1 MSGYDYEP
9 PRRERSA
16 PRQQYYREEYADPH
30 DPYLRVT
37 NTRDLIPRG
46 PEESVEEIQ
55 RDFPPPGYRR
65 GAGDVQRARSAEP
78 YDYYDDDDRSVYTR
92 RSRDDY
98 YDDYPPRR
106 SRAKK
111 TESVYIEEEEH
122 KRKRMLG
129 KQEKII
135 AAVAGAAVAL
145 GGKELFDRKQEQ
157 DDGEAHRNVLSSAAL
172 GAAGAF
178 AAYQGAEFYNKRSS
192 KQEKKSTHIV
202 HKGRDGRVTEYYSDD
217 DDDEKEKKGN
227 KNFLES
233 ALAAAGLGGALK
245 ALTGGGGG
253 GDKEKE
259 KHRDRDHDRDRG
271 ARGDNRS
278 RAGSRSRSRS
288 RSRSPDKGG
297 GNKIQK
303 AAMASLIAG
312 ATEAF
317 RVSKEPGDWKGEKAK
332 RILTAAAGAA
342 TIDAAQKPGKDGSKL
357 GLAESVIGGLIGNRM
372 INGSK
377 RDIIEDRDTGRSRS
391 RSRAPSENGSKKGGG
406 GMGLAALATAG
417 LGAIGAK
424 KAVDNIREDR
434 SRSRRRSP
442 SRDSYDSR
450 DQSPPKR
457 QRSRSRSVVDTA
469 RRGLAKI
476 GFGKGDGASDAGSRR
491 GGRYSDD
498 DDDSYYSRDA
508 RDTRYRDGHD
518 DDRVRARSR
527 SAGPRS
533 RGAPS
538 RSRASSRGSA
548 SSSSDL
554 GDSEEDEKAI
564 KKMRGKQ
571 IITSGLAAV
580 ATIHAA
586 HNVYQSMEKR
596 NARHK
601 AVKAGKLSSEEAK
614 KLKSKAMLQDAA
626 SVGIAALGIKGAIS
640 EMKEAR
646 EMSHEVAEW
655 KEKKEERHNKRL
667 ARLERQR
674 KKLEYPSDDD
684 YFSDVEDDRGTMYDD
699 RRSSGPNSRAPSR
712 VPSRAPTGPLR
723 DSRYDEGPRYNDGN
737 PYAALPAPPVG
748 YRDQSRAR
756 SAR

>member
-1 MSGYDYEP
+1 MSGYDDYP
-9 PRRERSA
+9 PRRERGGA
-16 PRQQYYREEYADPH
+16 PRQQYYRDEYVETQ
-30 DPYLRVT
+30 DPYLRVQSSH
-37 NTRDLIPRG
+37 DLVPRG
-46 PEESVEEIQ
+46 REDSIEEIH

-65 GAGDVQRARSAEP
+65 GDIQRARSAEP
-78 YDYYDDDDRSVYTR
+78 YDDYDDVRSVYSR
-92 RSRDDY
+92 RSRAVDD
-98 YDDYPPRR
+98 YDDYPRRPRAR
-106 SRAKK
+106 KA
-111 TESVYIEEEEH
+111 ESVYIEEEER
-122 KRKRMLG
+122 KKKRMLSQ
-129 KQEKII
+129 QEKII

-145 GGKELFDRKQEQ
+145 GGKELFDRKEATENR
-157 DDGEAHRNVLSSAAL
+157 DDVHRNVLSSAAL

-178 AAYQGAEFYNKRSS
+178 AAYQGAEFYNKRAD
-192 KQEKKSTHIV
+192 KTEKKSTHIV
-202 HKGRDGRVTEYYSDD
+202 HRGRDGRVTEYYSDD
-217 DDDEKEKKGN
+217 EDEKQKKGH

-245 ALTGGGGG
+245 TIMGGA
-253 GDKEKE
+253 GDKEKD
-259 KHRDRDHDRDRG
+259 HHGGGRDRSRDGRG
-271 ARGDNRS
+271 ETRS
-278 RAGSRSRSRS
+278 RAGSPGR
-288 RSRSPDKGG
+288 DKDKSGG
-297 GNKIQK
+297 GGGSKIQK

-317 RVSKEPGDWKGEKAK
+317 RVSKEPGGWKGEKAK
-332 RILTAAAGAA
+332 RVLTAAAGAA

-377 RDIIEDRDTGRSRS
+377 RDIIEDKDTGRSRS
-391 RSRAPSENGSKKGGG
+391 RSRARSESGGGKSG

-434 SRSRRRSP
+434 SRSRRRSM

-450 DQSPPKR
+450 DESPRRR

-476 GFGKGDGASDAGSRR
+476 GFGKKDDDSDVGSRRSGR

-498 DDDSYYSRDA
+498 DDDDDYYSRDGRGA
-508 RDTRYRDGHD
+508 RGAGRRHDSYD
-518 DDRVRARSR
+518 DDRSVARGGR
-527 SAGPRS
+527 ERS
-533 RGAPS
+533 RGGAPK
-538 RSRASSRGSA
+538 SRASSRGSL
-548 SSSSDL
+548 SSSDL
-554 GDSEEDEKAI
+554 GDSDEDEKRA

-571 IITSGLAAV
+571 ILTTGLAAV

-601 AVKAGKLSSEEAK
+601 AVKAGKLSPEEAK
-614 KLKSKAMLQDAA
+614 KLKSKALLQDAA

-646 EMSHEVAEW
+646 EMSHELAEW
-655 KEKKEERHNKRL
+655 REEKETRHNKRM

-684 YFSDVEDDRGTMYDD
+684 RSDPGYASDDDD
-699 RRSSGPNSRAPSR
+699 RRYGDNRGSRANSRAP
-712 VPSRAPTGPLR
+712 AGPPR
-723 DSRYDEGPRYNDGN
+723 RYADDGPHYQDGN
-737 PYAALPAPPVG
+737 PYAAALPAPPVG
-748 YRDQSRAR
+748 YSDRR
-756 SAR
+756 

>member
-1 MSGYDYEP
+1 MSGYDDYP
-9 PRRERSA
+9 PRRERGGG
-16 PRQQYYREEYADPH
+16 PRQTYYREEYVDPQ
-30 DPYLRVT
+30 DPYLRVQSSH
-37 NTRDLIPRG
+37 DLVPRG
-46 PEESVEEIQ
+46 REDSIEEIH

-65 GAGDVQRARSAEP
+65 GDVQRARSAEP
-78 YDYYDDDDRSVYTR
+78 YDDYDDARSVYSR
-92 RSRDDY
+92 RSRVVDD
-98 YDDYPPRR
+98 YDDYPRRPRT
-106 SRAKK
+106 KK
-111 TESVYIEEEEH
+111 AESVYIEEEER
-122 KRKRMLG
+122 KKKRMLSQ
-129 KQEKII
+129 QEKII

-145 GGKELFDRKQEQ
+145 GGKELFDRKEATEHH
-157 DDGEAHRNVLSSAAL
+157 DDVQRNVLSSAAL

-178 AAYQGAEFYNKRSS
+178 AAYQGAEFYNKRAD
-192 KQEKKSTHIV
+192 KNEKKSTHIV
-202 HKGRDGRVTEYYSDD
+202 HRGRDGRVTEYYSDD
-217 DDDEKEKKGN
+217 EDEKQKKGH

-245 ALTGGGGG
+245 TIMGGG
-253 GDKEKE
+253 GDKEK
-259 KHRDRDHDRDRG
+259 DHHG
-271 ARGDNRS
+271 GDRS
-278 RAGSRSRSRS
+278 RDGRGETRSRTG
-288 RSRSPDKGG
+288 SPGRDKEKSGG
-297 GNKIQK
+297 GGGSKIQK

-317 RVSKEPGDWKGEKAK
+317 RVSKEPGGWKGEKAK
-332 RILTAAAGAA
+332 RVLTAAAGAA

-377 RDIIEDRDTGRSRS
+377 KEIIEDEKTGRSRS
-391 RSRAPSENGSKKGGG
+391 RSRARSESRGGKSG

-434 SRSRRRSP
+434 SRSRRRSM

-450 DQSPPKR
+450 DESPRRR

-476 GFGKGDGASDAGSRR
+476 GFGKKDDDSDVGSRRSGR

-498 DDDSYYSRDA
+498 DDDYSRDGRGA
-508 RDTRYRDGHD
+508 RGAGRRYDSYD
-518 DDRVRARSR
+518 DDRSVARGGR
-527 SAGPRS
+527 DRS
-533 RGAPS
+533 RGAAPK
-538 RSRASSRGSA
+538 SRASSRGSV
-548 SSSSDL
+548 SSSDL
-554 GDSEEDEKAI
+554 GDSDEDEKRA

-571 IITSGLAAV
+571 LLTTGLAAV

-601 AVKAGKLSSEEAK
+601 AVKAGKLSPEEAK
-614 KLKSKAMLQDAA
+614 KLKSKALLQDAA

-646 EMSHEVAEW
+646 EMSHELSEW
-655 KEKKEERHNKRL
+655 REEKEERHNKRM

-674 KKLEYPSDDD
+674 KKLENPSHDDH
-684 YFSDVEDDRGTMYDD
+684 SDNGYASDEEDGRYGDN
-699 RRSSGPNSRAPSR
+699 RRSRANSRAPAGIPR
-712 VPSRAPTGPLR
+712 
-723 DSRYDEGPRYNDGN
+723 RYADDGPRYQDGN
-737 PYAALPAPPVG
+737 PYAAALPAPPVG
-748 YRDQSRAR
+748 YSDRR
-756 SAR
+756 

>member
-1 MSGYDYEP
+1 MSGYDDYP
-9 PRRERSA
+9 PRRERGGA
-16 PRQQYYREEYADPH
+16 TRQQQYYREEYVEPN
-30 DPYLRVT
+30 DPYLRVQSSH
-37 NTRDLIPRG
+37 DLVPRG
-46 PEESVEEIQ
+46 REESIEEIH

-65 GAGDVQRARSAEP
+65 GDVLRARSAEP
-78 YDYYDDDDRSVYTR
+78 YDDYDDARSAYSR
-92 RSRDDY
+92 RSRGYDD
-98 YDDYPPRR
+98 YDDYPRRPRT
-106 SRAKK
+106 KK
-111 TESVYIEEEEH
+111 AESVYIEEEER
-122 KRKRMLG
+122 KKKRMLSQ
-129 KQEKII
+129 QEKII

-145 GGKELFDRKQEQ
+145 GGKELFDRKEATEHR
-157 DDGEAHRNVLSSAAL
+157 DDVHRNVLSSAAL

-178 AAYQGAEFYNKRSS
+178 AAYQGAEFYNKRAD
-192 KQEKKSTHIV
+192 KNEKKSTHIV
-202 HKGRDGRVTEYYSDD
+202 HRGRDGRVTEYYSDD
-217 DDDEKEKKGN
+217 EDEKQKKGH

-245 ALTGGGGG
+245 TIMGGG
-253 GDKEKE
+253 GDKEKD
-259 KHRDRDHDRDRG
+259 HHGGGRDRSRDG
-271 ARGDNRS
+271 RGDTRS
-278 RAGSRSRSRS
+278 RAGSPGR
-288 RSRSPDKGG
+288 DKSGSGG
-297 GNKIQK
+297 GGSKIQK

-317 RVSKEPGDWKGEKAK
+317 RVSKEPGGWKGEKAK
-332 RILTAAAGAA
+332 RVLTAAAGAA

-377 RDIIEDRDTGRSRS
+377 KEIIEDEKTGRSRS
-391 RSRAPSENGSKKGGG
+391 RSRARSESRGGKSG

-434 SRSRRRSP
+434 SRSRRRSM

-450 DQSPPKR
+450 DESPRRR

-476 GFGKGDGASDAGSRR
+476 GFGKKDDDSDVDSRRSGR

-498 DDDSYYSRDA
+498 DDYSRDGRSA
-508 RDTRYRDGHD
+508 RGAGKRYDSYD
-518 DDRVRARSR
+518 DDRSVARGGR
-527 SAGPRS
+527 NRS
-533 RGAPS
+533 RGTAP
-538 RSRASSRGSA
+538 RSRASSRGSI
-548 SSSSDL
+548 SSSDL
-554 GDSEEDEKAI
+554 GDSDEDEKRA

-571 IITSGLAAV
+571 LLTTGLAAV

-614 KLKSKAMLQDAA
+614 KLKSKALLQDAA
-626 SVGIAALGIKGAIS
+626 SVGIAAMGIKGAIS

-646 EMSHEVAEW
+646 EMSHELAEW
-655 KEKKEERHNKRL
+655 REEKEERHKKRI

-674 KKLEYPSDDD
+674 KKLDHPSDDD
-684 YFSDVEDDRGTMYDD
+684 HYDAGYASDYDD
-699 RRSSGPNSRAPSR
+699 GRYGDTRRSRATSR
-712 VPSRAPTGPLR
+712 VPVGPPR
-723 DSRYDEGPRYNDGN
+723 RYADEGPHYQDGN
-737 PYAALPAPPVG
+737 PYAAALPAPPVG
-748 YRDQSRAR
+748 YSDRR
-756 SAR
+756 

>member
-9 PRRERSA
+9 PRRERGA
-16 PRQQYYREEYADPH
+16 PRQQYYREEYVEPH
-30 DPYLRVT
+30 DPYLRVQT
-37 NTRDLIPRG
+37 SRDLVPRG
-46 PEESVEEIQ
+46 PDESVEEIH

-78 YDYYDDDDRSVYTR
+78 YDYYDDDARSVYTR

-106 SRAKK
+106 PRARK

-145 GGKELFDRKQEQ
+145 GGKELFDRKQQ
-157 DDGEAHRNVLSSAAL
+157 DEDGEPHRNVLSSAAL

-217 DDDEKEKKGN
+217 EDDEKQKKGH

-245 ALTGGGGG
+245 ALTGGG
-253 GDKEKE
+253 DKEKD
-259 KHRDRDHDRDRG
+259 KHGDHGYDRDRG
-271 ARGDNRS
+271 TRGDNRS

-288 RSRSPDKGG
+288 PGKDKGG
-297 GNKIQK
+297 GGSKIQK

-317 RVSKEPGDWKGEKAK
+317 RVSKEPGGWKGEKAK
-332 RILTAAAGAA
+332 RVLTAAAGAA

-377 RDIIEDRDTGRSRS
+377 RDIIEDKDTGRSRS
-391 RSRAPSENGSKKGGG
+391 RSRAPSESGKKGGGG

-424 KAVDNIREDR
+424 KAVDNIRDER
-434 SRSRRRSP
+434 SRSRRRST

-450 DQSPPKR
+450 DQSPPRR

-498 DDDSYYSRDA
+498 DDDYSRDG
-508 RDTRYRDGHD
+508 RDGRYRDDYD

-527 SAGPRS
+527 SRSARPRS
-533 RGAPS
+533 RGAQP
-538 RSRASSRGSA
+538 RGRGSSRGSV
-548 SSSSDL
+548 SSSDL
-554 GDSEEDEKAI
+554 GDSEEDEKAV

-571 IITSGLAAV
+571 IITSSLAAV

-601 AVKAGKLSSEEAK
+601 AVKAGRLSQEEAR
-614 KLKSKAMLQDAA
+614 KLKSKALLQDAA

-655 KEKKEERHNKRL
+655 KEKKEERHQRRV

-674 KKLEYPSDDD
+674 KKLEYHSDDD
-684 YFSDVEDDRGTMYDD
+684 YFSDAEDDR
-699 RRSSGPNSRAPSR
+699 RRSRPNSRPPGR
-712 VPSRAPTGPLR
+712 VANG
-723 DSRYDEGPRYNDGN
+723 RYADGPRYNDGN

-748 YRDQSRAR
+748 YRDQSQPRGPR
-756 SAR
+756 

>member
-1 MSGYDYEP
+1 MSYDYDP
-9 PRRERSA
+9 PRRGDRGA
-16 PRQQYYREEYADPH
+16 PRQQYYREEYVEPA
-30 DPYLRVT
+30 DPYLRPLAGSH
-37 NTRDLIPRG
+37 DLVPRR
-46 PEESVEEIQ
+46 EESVEEIH
-55 RDFPPPGYRR
+55 RDFPPPGFRR
-65 GAGDVQRARSAEP
+65 GDVQRARSAEP
-78 YDYYDDDDRSVYTR
+78 YDDYDDGRSTYSRRTGHAGAYDDE
-92 RSRDDY
+92 

-106 SRAKK
+106 RAARK
-111 TESVYIEEEEH
+111 TESVYIEEEER
-122 KRKRMLG
+122 KKKRMLSQ
-129 KQEKII
+129 QEKII

-145 GGKELFDRKQEQ
+145 GGKELFDRKDAAEHR
-157 DDGEAHRNVLSSAAL
+157 DEVHRNVLSSAAL

-178 AAYQGAEFYNKRSS
+178 AAYQGADFYNKRAE
-192 KQEKKSTHIV
+192 KGEKKSTHVI
-202 HKGRDGRVTEYYSDD
+202 HRGRDGKVTEYYSDD
-217 DDDEKEKKGN
+217 EDEKQKKGN

-245 ALTGGGGG
+245 SIMGGGSDDKK
-253 GDKEKE
+253 DKERDD
-259 KHRDRDHDRDRG
+259 HHHRGGRDRDRSRDGRG
-271 ARGDNRS
+271 ETRS
-278 RAGSRSRSRS
+278 RAGS
-288 RSRSPDKGG
+288 PGKDKEKDGGGG

-317 RVSKEPGDWKGEKAK
+317 RVSKEPGSWKGEKAK
-332 RILTAAAGAA
+332 RVFTAAAGAA

-357 GLAESVIGGLIGNRM
+357 GLAEAVIGGLIGNRM

-377 RDIIEDRDTGRSRS
+377 REIVEDKETGRSRS
-391 RSRAPSENGSKKGGG
+391 RSRARSDSKGGKGG

-434 SRSRRRSP
+434 SRSRRRSD

-450 DQSPPKR
+450 DESPRPR

-476 GFGKGDGASDAGSRR
+476 GFGKKDDESDVGSRRSGR

-498 DDDSYYSRDA
+498 DDYDSRDGRGARGAGRRVDSY
-508 RDTRYRDGHD
+508 D
-518 DDRVRARSR
+518 DDRSVGRGGRN
-527 SAGPRS
+527 RS
-533 RGAPS
+533 RGPAK
-538 RSRASSRGSA
+538 SRASSRGSV
-548 SSSSDL
+548 SSSDL
-554 GDSEEDEKAI
+554 GDSDEDEKRA

-571 IITSGLAAV
+571 LLTTGLAAV

-601 AVKAGKLSSEEAK
+601 AVKAGKLSVDEAK
-614 KLKSKAMLQDAA
+614 KLKSKALLQDAA

-646 EMSHEVAEW
+646 EMSHELAEW
-655 KEKKEERHNKRL
+655 KHEKEERHAKRL

-674 KKLEYPSDDD
+674 QMIENKDTSDYSDDD
-684 YFSDVEDDRGTMYDD
+684 AGYASDNDD
-699 RRSSGPNSRAPSR
+699 RRYGDVRRSRSRADSR
-712 VPSRAPTGPLR
+712 VPAGPTR
-723 DSRYDEGPRYNDGN
+723 RYASEGPRYQDGN
-737 PYAALPAPPVG
+737 PYAAALPAPPVG
-748 YRDQSRAR
+748 YADRR
-756 SAR
+756 